1 MLMLYRKNEQYLKE
15 IIEMA
20 EKLLDEVADE
30 ESAEGLIAEAHTT
43 LECAI
48 EDYQTEGF
56 YLGGTNDF
64 R

>member
-1 MLMLYRKNEQYLKE
+1 MLYRKNEEYLKE
-15 IIEMA
+15 IIKIA

-30 ESAEGLIAEAHTT
+30 EAQLGISEAYDALEG
-43 LECAI
+43 AI